1 MHLSRENETKIVKI
15 THSAQ
20 CITTSTLVSA
30 SAWQASSARSLAP
43 MQFKK
48 DVPQT
53 LLLAFV
59 LTLMRSVL

>member
-1 MHLSRENETKIVKI
+1 MTFSSETKIMKI
-15 THSAQ
+15 IHSV
-20 CITTSTLVSA
+20 TTSTLVSA